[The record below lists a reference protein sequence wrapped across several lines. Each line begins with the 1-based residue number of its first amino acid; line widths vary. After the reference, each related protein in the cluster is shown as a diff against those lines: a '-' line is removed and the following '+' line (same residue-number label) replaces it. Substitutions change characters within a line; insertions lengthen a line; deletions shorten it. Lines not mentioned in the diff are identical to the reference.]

1 MENRTGWGIT
11 CRESSRGWVIYNL
24 LFCIWLEGDRGCF
37 YKASNKFGWYHLRL
51 TGYVGDVLANVVD
64 IFSHNSIHSKL
75 KISFHVLTHI
85 KFHKEVLF
93 LCVDLNLLLI
103 YNWRQVLTV
112 YPDLCDKAEVPVSG
126 CTSYLFWKLNNTL
139 VLYSTLL
146 LPKKQYKILVDTV
159 IEGGAEESCSFC
171 EYVRRNQFI
180 KERQFIYYDC

>member
-11 CRESSRGWVIYNL
+11 CRESSRGWVIYHL

-93 LCVDLNLLLI
+93 LCVDFCI
-103 YNWRQVLTV
+103 PWFE
-112 YPDLCDKAEVPVSG
+112 D
-126 CTSYLFWKLNNTL
+126 TL
-139 VLYSTLL
+139 V
-146 LPKKQYKILVDTV
+146 
-159 IEGGAEESCSFC
+159 GAFII
-171 EYVRRNQFI
+171 FI
-180 KERQFIYYDC
+180 KFISWVYGGFMWMVR